1 MDCSPQAPLSMG
13 FSGQEYWRGLP
24 CPPPGDLPDPGIE
37 PTSPMSS
44 ALAGGFFTTSAIWEA
59 LLFIIRFL
67 KITLFI
73 WLRWVFVAARAFSS
87 CSKQGLLSSCGVR
100 ASCCSSFSCCKAR
113 AAAAQASAAVA
124 CGLCSCGSQAQQ
136 LLCSMR
142 DLPGPGVEPVSPA
155 LAGGFFTTEP
165 PGMPP
170 GMIIFVI
177 VLGPWG
183 PYPFIL
189 LIVFWFPLVTSC
201 LLLGAASDWAFT
213 SVKLL
218 CFTPV
223 GRQTYSS
230 SSLYSLIRT

>member
-1 MDCSPQAPLSMG
+1 MIISS
-13 FSGQEYWRGLP
+13 
-24 CPPPGDLPDPGIE
+24 PPPQQILSFDTYLWLFWVF
-37 PTSPMSS
+37 S
-44 ALAGGFFTTSAIWEA
+44 LAAASGR
-59 LLFIIRFL
+59 LLFL
-67 KITLFI
+67 Q
-73 WLRWVFVAARAFSS
+73 FSE
-87 CSKQGLLSSCGVR
+87 R
-100 ASCCSSFSCCKAR
+100 ASCCSGFSCCKAR

-124 CGLCSCGSQAQQ
+124 CGLCSCSSQAQQ

>member
-1 MDCSPQAPLSMG
+1 MSDSATPWIVVCQAPLSMG
-13 FSGQEYWRGLP
+13 FSRQKYWSRLP
-24 CPPPGDLPDPGIE
+24 LPPPGDLPNPGIK
-37 PTSPMSS
+37 PTS
-44 ALAGGFFTTSAIWEA
+44 
-59 LLFIIRFL
+59 
-67 KITLFI
+67 
-73 WLRWVFVAARAFSS
+73 
-87 CSKQGLLSSCGVR
+87 LSS
-100 ASCCSSFSCCKAR
+100 S
-113 AAAAQASAAVA
+113 
-124 CGLCSCGSQAQQ
+124 
-136 LLCSMR
+136 
-142 DLPGPGVEPVSPA
+142 A